1 MAFATLHEAW
11 GVSSFEQSVPKPVVP
26 ERKPFDKA
34 AGQYK
39 LAAPTPTPAA
49 AAAVLRGIFYER
61 GLPGLSHA
69 AGMQFVRDVV
79 TAASRNQQPRRK
91 PTDTPYTLDNESA
104 LMILIGL
111 FSLVVFMDAL

>member
-11 GVSSFEQSVPKPVVP
+11 GVTSFEQSVPKPVAP

-39 LAAPTPTPAA
+39 LAAPTPTPAS
-49 AAAVLRGIFYER
+49 AAAVLRGIFYAQ
-61 GLPGLSHA
+61 GLPGLSRA
-69 AGMQFVRDVV
+69 TGMQFVRDVG
-79 TAASRNQQPRRK
+79 TAASRGARPPKPPQQQFK
-91 PTDTPYTLDNESA
+91 LDDESG

>member
-11 GVSSFEQSVPKPVVP
+11 GVSSFERAAPPVVAP

-49 AAAVLRGIFYER
+49 AAAVLRGIFYEQ
-61 GLPGLSHA
+61 GMPGLA
-69 AGMQFVRDVV
+69 RATGMQFVRDVV
-79 TAASRNQQPRRK
+79 TAASRNQRPRK
-91 PTDTPYTLDNESA
+91 PQQGFQLDNESA